1 VDRRSNIWRGEGRR
15 ASSRILLL
23 YPLNGRKTDMGG
35 DNDSENLTA
44 FRGALA
50 EVPTFAAIDS
60 HLTHKIRYLYNYGNM
75 KRSKVIGA
83 LNALAQETRLDIFRL
98 LVQKG
103 PEGLA
108 AGEIGERLRQPSP
121 TLSFHLNQLRFAGLV
136 SSRRRSR
143 SIIYSANFEAMNAV
157 IGYLTENCCGGRP
170 ELCAPASLSACAPGK
185 TQHSATA
192 QPRGRI
198 SR

>member
-1 VDRRSNIWRGEGRR
+1 
-15 ASSRILLL
+15 
-23 YPLNGRKTDMGG
+23 
-35 DNDSENLTA
+35 
-44 FRGALA
+44 
-50 EVPTFAAIDS
+50 
-60 HLTHKIRYLYNYGNM
+60 M

-83 LNALAQETRLDIFRL
+83 LSALAQETRLDIFRL
-98 LVQKG
+98 LVEKG

-136 SSRRRSR
+136 SSRRQSR

-170 ELCAPASLSACAPGK
+170 ELCAPASLSTCAPGK
-185 TQHSATA
+185 AQQSATA

>member
-1 VDRRSNIWRGEGRR
+1 
-15 ASSRILLL
+15 
-23 YPLNGRKTDMGG
+23 
-35 DNDSENLTA
+35 
-44 FRGALA
+44 
-50 EVPTFAAIDS
+50 VPTFAGIDS
-60 HLTHKIRYLYNYGNM
+60 HLTLTTKYFYNSGNM

-83 LNALAQETRLDIFRL
+83 LSALAQETRLDIFRL

-136 SSRRRSR
+136 SSRRQSR

-170 ELCAPASLSACAPGK
+170 ELCAPASSSTCAPGK
-185 TQHSATA
+185 VQQSATA